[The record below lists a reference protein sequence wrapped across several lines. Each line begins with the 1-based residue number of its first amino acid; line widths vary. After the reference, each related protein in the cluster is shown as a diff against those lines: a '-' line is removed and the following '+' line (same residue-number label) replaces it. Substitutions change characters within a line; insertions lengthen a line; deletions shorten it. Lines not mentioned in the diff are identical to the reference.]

1 MSVVVIGNATLDLTY
16 RVARFPEPGE
26 TFLCTERHIGP
37 GGKGLNQAVA
47 AARAG
52 AQVVLHVPIGQD
64 WLADHLRGALG
75 AEDGLLLAPWVRPGL
90 ATDESSIW
98 VADSGENMI
107 VSTADCASSVTPAEV
122 VEVLQGA
129 GRGHVLAM
137 QGNLT
142 EDTTVAALACARVAG
157 MTTVLNPAPVRC
169 TLNPLWGQVDVL
181 VVNRVEAQALG
192 IGIEPAEL
200 TQVAERLGGAV
211 VVTLGGETIRYAR
224 ADGSF
229 GEQPVR
235 AVEPVDTTGA
245 GDAFVGVLAAAL
257 DRGET
262 LDLAVARAA
271 EAGRA
276 AVMTLGALARANPA
290 ETVSN
295 S

>member
-16 RVARFPEPGE
+16 RVARFPDPGE

-75 AEDGLLLAPWVRPGL
+75 AEDGLLLAAWIRPAL

-98 VADSGENMI
+98 VADTGENMI
-107 VSTADCASSVTPAEV
+107 VSTADCATSVTPAEAIAA
-122 VEVLQGA
+122 LQGA
-129 GRGHVLAM
+129 GPGHVLAM

-142 EDTTVAALACARVAG
+142 EATTVAALGAARAAG
-157 MTTVLNPAPVRC
+157 VTTVLNPAPVRC
-169 TLNPLWGQVDVL
+169 TLDPLLGKVDVL
-181 VVNRVEAQALG
+181 VVNRIEAQVLG
-192 IGIEPAEL
+192 IGIAPGEL
-200 TQVAERLGGAV
+200 PQVAARLGGAV
-211 VVTLGGETIRYAR
+211 VVTLGGDTIRYAR
-224 ADGSF
+224 ADGTF

-245 GDAFVGVLAAAL
+245 GDAFVGVLCAAL
-257 DRGET
+257 DRGASLEN
-262 LDLAVARAA
+262 AVARAA
-271 EAGRA
+271 DAGRQ
-276 AVMTLGALARANPA
+276 AVMTLGALAPA
-290 ETVSN
+290 KAVKTVSN